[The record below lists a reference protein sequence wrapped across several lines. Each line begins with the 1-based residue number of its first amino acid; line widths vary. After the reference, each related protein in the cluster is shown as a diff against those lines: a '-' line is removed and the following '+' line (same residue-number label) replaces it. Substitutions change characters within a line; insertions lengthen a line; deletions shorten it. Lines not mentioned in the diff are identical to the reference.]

1 MLFSLKFAVEYSNGE
16 TMRTAASSFP
26 NPVAGVL
33 DGADRQPTAKVL
45 ARRAKQRRQMLGV
58 IGASYVVDAVILLIY
73 AHAGTIPATIG
84 PAFGICGLGSVAC
97 FIALSEAGFND
108 RFKDHYFVLQ
118 QSMVSLAIMLAFAW
132 AVPEVGIL
140 FICTLFVVFS
150 FSALRSTP
158 RQTAI
163 AWTAMAFGLAA
174 LFLLTDKPISMPH
187 ETHLERF
194 ATMLAFVLT
203 IGRCMFLGIFAS
215 SLRES
220 LYKRGVQ
227 LKEAYKRIEELA
239 ELDEL
244 TGSFNRR
251 CIMRMLEDEIARAH
265 RSKTPFSVALIDLDW
280 FKRINDVYGHPTGDE
295 VLRTFAIAVF
305 ANIRSIDRFGRY
317 GGEEFLLILPD
328 TPQDVAARILDRQR
342 QIIAELDWSA
352 FSPGISVTI
361 SAGVATLAPNEAP
374 DALLARADSALYA
387 AKARGRNRIASA

>member
-1 MLFSLKFAVEYSNGE
+1 
-16 TMRTAASSFP
+16 MRTAAPSFP
-26 NPVAGVL
+26 NPVAGAL
-33 DGADRQPTAKVL
+33 DGADRLPTPKVL
-45 ARRAKQRRQMLGV
+45 ARRAQQRRQMLGI
-58 IGASYVVDAVILLIY
+58 IGVSYVVDAAILLLY
-73 AHAGTIPATIG
+73 AHAGTIPATVG

-97 FIALSEAGFND
+97 FIALSEAGVND
-108 RFKDHYFVLQ
+108 RFKDHYFVVQ
-118 QSMVSLAIMLAFAW
+118 QSMVSLAIMLAFAFL
-132 AVPEVGIL
+132 VPEVGIL
-140 FICTLFVVFS
+140 FLCTLFVVFS

-163 AWTAMAFGLAA
+163 AWTVMAFGLAA

-187 ETHLERF
+187 QTHLERF
-194 ATMLAFVLT
+194 TTMLAFALT

-251 CIMRMLEDEIARAH
+251 CIMRMLDDEIARAH

-280 FKRINDVYGHPTGDE
+280 FKRINDAYGHPTGDE
-295 VLRTFAIAVF
+295 VLRTFAITIF
-305 ANIRSIDRFGRY
+305 ANIRNIDRFGRY
-317 GGEEFLLILPD
+317 GGEEFLLILPE
-328 TPQDVAARILDRQR
+328 TPHDVAARILDRQR
-342 QIIAELDWSA
+342 EIIAELDWSA
-352 FSPGISVTI
+352 FSPGMSVTI

>member
-1 MLFSLKFAVEYSNGE
+1 
-16 TMRTAASSFP
+16 MRTAASSFP
-26 NPVAGVL
+26 NPIAGVL
-33 DGADRQPTAKVL
+33 DGADRMPTPKVL
-45 ARRAKQRRQMLGV
+45 ARRAKQRRQMLGM
-58 IGASYVVDAVILLIY
+58 IGVSYVIDAAILLLY
-73 AHAGTIPATIG
+73 ANAGTIPATIG

-97 FIALSEAGFND
+97 FIALSEAGVND
-108 RFKDHYFVLQ
+108 RFKDHYFVVQ

-132 AVPEVGIL
+132 MVPEVGIL
-140 FICTLFVVFS
+140 FLCALFIVFS

-163 AWTAMAFGLAA
+163 SFAAMAFGLAA
-174 LFLLTDKPISMPH
+174 LFLLTDKPISIPH
-187 ETHLERF
+187 GSHIERS
-194 ATMLAFVLT
+194 ATMLVFVLT

-215 SLRES
+215 SLRKS

-251 CIMRMLEDEIARAH
+251 CIMRMLDDEIARAH
-265 RSKTPFSVALIDLDW
+265 RAKTPFSVALIDLDW
-280 FKRINDVYGHPTGDE
+280 FKRINDAYGHPTGDE
-295 VLRTFAIAVF
+295 VLRTFAITVF

-328 TPQDVAARILDRQR
+328 TPHDVAAHILDRQR
-342 QIIAELDWSA
+342 EIIAELDWSA
-352 FSPGISVTI
+352 FSPGMSVTI